1 MRGGGSGVG
10 GAGGGGG
17 GGGGGGS
24 RQGGWGKVILC
35 SHSNDQPSCQKKQNV
50 VVSYAHCYKQPYC

>member
-1 MRGGGSGVG
+1 MGS
-10 GAGGGGG
+10 GGGG